1 MLAIKPPAAGSEQ
14 ARASGWA
21 QVPPQPRGST
31 VPVGFVADAARHRC
45 GQHTTA
51 HHPGI
56 HPSTLPYPGHARPNP
71 ITAAPHQRGS
81 SASRLHSK
89 RLASMARFLTFD
101 FVVFIN
107 KGRRRRRTAPS
118 APVARPHGYTAPS
131 EYPVALGATQ
141 ESAIMGSSASL
152 FKTLLVPAVISL
164 IIFLFLTFVL
174 VPVWRRYRNRYS
186 QYLPLDSISDRTS
199 SFRHRILGR
208 FSSLNPLAH
217 FVSGRQQVVF
227 ASGGAGTGAESG
239 ADDEDGEELGDVD
252 EATWRAIERH
262 VPSVHT
268 PDSTRRLSRDLEEGF
283 MDDSDDEPDRRLA

>member
-1 MLAIKPPAAGSEQ
+1 MVLVVPRRWCHRRIVHRRQLAIVVGAGEQRQVLPWPAPTDTPRRQSTQSHSERLRSLPSWAPRRPSSRYAIPPNRST
-14 ARASGWA
+14 
-21 QVPPQPRGST
+21 VHVGST
-31 VPVGFVADAARHRC
+31 SDQQP
-45 GQHTTA
+45 
-51 HHPGI
+51 
-56 HPSTLPYPGHARPNP
+56 
-71 ITAAPHQRGS
+71 
-81 SASRLHSK
+81 
-89 RLASMARFLTFD
+89 
-101 FVVFIN
+101 
-107 KGRRRRRTAPS
+107 
-118 APVARPHGYTAPS
+118 
-131 EYPVALGATQ
+131 TQ
-141 ESAIMGSSASL
+141 
-152 FKTLLVPAVISL
+152 TLLVPAVISL

-268 PDSTRRLSRDLEEGF
+268 PDSTRRLSREYAPTTSQPSIGTV
-283 MDDSDDEPDRRLA
+283 SNVQ